1 MGFWGD
7 LAKAAFDSYVETTDK
22 ADTLKSLV
30 FVAGYKEDLT
40 REDKKLIVQVMRC
53 VDEDFSLF
61 RDEAEIDQVYNL
73 LKDIDIN
80 DFFENILSLRIDRD
94 KIIFFF
100 ILDLL
105 LLINLADQDTC
116 TPQNRYNL
124 YLVKKHFDFSRN
136 ELARCYQQLSDLQNA
151 DIDDTAEAVES
162 LIGEEA
168 IADLVRDNPYLIGER
183 TAEELADYITLCM
196 LKSIS
201 FLTAYNITASDEYKD
216 NIFEIIIDMDEK
228 FSDDQYIKMLIQL
241 MDNVTDIELN
251 SFFGNDLSLDFD
263 IRIVVLLFTLL
274 VVLMARLVEQSNA
287 TPQHFFNFYLL
298 KQHFDFSQEN
308 MEVCY
313 QLAKETYSI
322 STEITKKLVE
332 VDTSDEA
339 IKKLLE
345 EHTEIQSQLK
355 LQTIKQD
362 QVQVI
367 ENTSQALVNNNTSNK
382 NDIEEKLIK
391 LKSLFDKG
399 ILSNEEFQTEKQK
412 ILLEYTQ
419 GPDIQSNAE
428 QIIAIIDR
436 YLSAIAKYNT
446 NYNSGATQNPEF
458 AKVFQNV
465 CAYIVPGVSIKD
477 IYGYID
483 STVFSKGK
491 AGLVFTNDS
500 LYIREPGDNV
510 RLEYSLIHGM
520 YIKNNNLYFE
530 GVNLNIMGLSYNTNT
545 LKTCLEEIIAVVNN

>member
-1 MGFWGD
+1 MGFFSD
-7 LAKAAFDSYVETTDK
+7 LAKAAIDSYVESTDK
-22 ADTLKSLV
+22 SDTLKSLI
-30 FVAGYKEDLT
+30 FVAGYKEDLS
-40 REDKKLIVQVMRC
+40 REDKKLIVKVMKC
-53 VDEDFSLF
+53 VDENFSLF
-61 RDEAEIDQVYNL
+61 SDEEKIDQIFNS
-73 LKDIDIN
+73 LKGVN
-80 DFFENILSLRIDRD
+80 VKTFFENILSLRIDRD
-94 KIIFFF
+94 KIISFF
-100 ILDLL
+100 ILDLM
-105 LLINLADQDTC
+105 LLIYLADQGTC
-116 TPQNRYNL
+116 TAQNKYNL
-124 YLVKKHFDFSRN
+124 YLVKKHFNFSRS
-136 ELARCYQQLSDLQNA
+136 ELVKCYQQLGDLQNA

-183 TAEELADYITLCM
+183 SAKELADYITLCM

-201 FLTAYNITASDEYKD
+201 FLTGYNISTSDKYKD
-216 NIFEIIIDMDEK
+216 TVFKILIDMDEK
-228 FSDDQYIKMLIQL
+228 FSNEQFIKMLDQR
-241 MDNVTDIELN
+241 MDTVSNIDLN
-251 SFFGNDLSLDFD
+251 SFFETDLSLDFD
-263 IRIVVLLFTLL
+263 IRMVGLLFTSLL
-274 VVLMARLVEQSNA
+274 VLMTKLVEQGNA
-287 TPQHFFNFYLL
+287 VAQHFVNFYLL

-313 QLAKETYSI
+313 QLAEETYNI
-322 STEITKKLVE
+322 SPEITKKIVE
-332 VDTSDEA
+332 VDTSDEK
-339 IKKLLE
+339 IEKLLE
-345 EHTEIQSQLK
+345 AHPEIKSNQYLHEHETPRALLESTPLSA
-355 LQTIKQD
+355 D
-362 QVQVI
+362 
-367 ENTSQALVNNNTSNK
+367 NDTS

-391 LKSLFDKG
+391 LKSLLDKG
-399 ILSNEEFQTEKQK
+399 ILSNEEFQSEKQK
-412 ILLEYTQ
+412 ILFEYTQ
-419 GPDIQSNAE
+419 GHNVQSKLE
-428 QIIAIIDR
+428 SIIAIVDT
-436 YLSAIAKYNT
+436 YLSVIAKDNT